1 MGAHNRLE
9 QIGVAGQSVGAA
21 APQHIGLGILSL
33 SSDSLDALAGGDID
47 ELHIDVGVCFP
58 EHGDAGLQRSG
69 IVGGVDDQVAGV
81 IGGSL
86 LSGSGS
92 LSCSGSSGGL
102 SGSGSLGGSGLSS
115 TAAAGQHQQA
125 QGSSQNTAQ
134 QFHRLFHDT
143 FLPFL
148 VSLICFE

>member
-1 MGAHNRLE
+1 MGRVDH
-9 QIGVAGQSVGAA
+9 QI
-21 APQHIGLGILSL
+21 
-33 SSDSLDALAGGDID
+33 
-47 ELHIDVGVCFP
+47 
-58 EHGDAGLQRSG
+58 
-69 IVGGVDDQVAGV
+69 AGV
-81 IGGSL
+81 IGGSF

-92 LSCSGSSGGL
+92 LSCSGSRCFG
-102 SGSGSLGGSGLSS
+102 GSGSLGGSGLSS
-115 TAAAGQHQQA
+115 TAAAVQHQQA